1 MRDRASESFFKNK
14 SRPVR
19 SEAGTS
25 VGRIDALTRNARNT
39 WFALLGL
46 LVFVGIT
53 LMSVEHIDFYGID
66 RATKLPLVNVDVPTR
81 YFFVAAPILTAAFY
95 IYFHLHLIRLWDAL
109 GAAGNRIGDQ
119 PLGDAVMPWLVT
131 DAALHLRNR
140 WRADECC
147 TPRALD
153 RPATVLNLA
162 LTWGFGLIVLGLLWW
177 MSMPARTFWMTAIA
191 CAALLA
197 ATGVGVSSLKCIFEK
212 MSPDKR
218 IWKRRR
224 SAPIILIVVALIAFS
239 VSGLRT
245 GGLVGLWTPP
255 VRLLAPIDMTGLAIV
270 EKPAGWLPRNI
281 AKSDFFGDW
290 CKREGTDC
298 TRKELSEEKLTLFEE
313 EFRRRRE
320 VAIAELRKP
329 QWHQPG
335 HQKPDFREEQLERKA
350 LIEELLKS
358 QWHQPDHQKPDF
370 RGAQLEWEALI
381 AELLKSQWHQ
391 PDHQKPDFRGTQLA
405 DTFLAGANLSGAQL
419 EGADLSWAQLE
430 GADLSW
436 AQLEGA
442 DLSGAQLEGADL
454 SGAQLEGADLSWAQL
469 EGANLSGAQLEG
481 ANLSGAQLEGAD
493 LLVAQLEGANLSG
506 AQLEGAD
513 LLVAQLEGADL
524 SWAQLEGAD
533 LSGAQL
539 EGADLLLAQMEG
551 ADLSRAQLEGA
562 HLSGAQ
568 LEGADLSWAQLE
580 GAHLLWAQ
588 LEGANLS
595 GAQLEGANL
604 SMSFLTGVRL
614 EPLIIQLANLRAVTN
629 YGGALRFADFR
640 SVTFNEKTDFRNA
653 FLDGSVQITD
663 GFRKQM
669 GDPCQWHADVLSD
682 EEFFGRWRGWIEVSV
697 DASFY
702 WPGLSPEGW
711 SDVAAIPPPDGCTWK
726 TGSISDTSQ

>member
-1 MRDRASESFFKNK
+1 MRKRDSYRARKSALKNK
-14 SRPVR
+14 TRPVR
-19 SEAGTS
+19 SEAGAS

-66 RATKLPLVNVDVPTR
+66 RATRLPLVNVDVPTR

-109 GAAGNRIGDQ
+109 GAADNRIDDQ

-153 RPATVLNLA
+153 RPATVLNLVLA
-162 LTWGFGLIVLGLLWW
+162 WGFGLIVLGLLWW

-218 IWKRRR
+218 IWQRRR

-245 GGLVGLWTPP
+245 RGLVGLWTPP
-255 VRLLAPIDMTGLAIV
+255 IRLLAPIDMTGLAIV
-270 EKPAGWLPRNI
+270 EKPTGWLPRDI

-298 TRKELSEEKLTLFEE
+298 TRKELSEEQLTLFER

-320 VAIAELRKP
+320 AAIAELRKP

-335 HQKPDFREEQLERKA
+335 HQKPDFRGAPLELEAAIAELRKP
-350 LIEELLKS
+350 
-358 QWHQPDHQKPDF
+358 QWHQPGHQKPDF
-370 RGAQLEWEALI
+370 TGA
-381 AELLKSQWHQ
+381 
-391 PDHQKPDFRGTQLA
+391 QLA

-419 EGADLSWAQLE
+419 ESADLSGAQLE
-430 GADLSW
+430 GADFGG

-442 DLSGAQLEGADL
+442 DLSGAQLEWADL
-454 SGAQLEGADLSWAQL
+454 TGAQLEGADLSWAQL
-469 EGANLSGAQLEG
+469 EGANLG
-481 ANLSGAQLEGAD
+481 GAQLEGAD
-493 LLVAQLEGANLSG
+493 LRGAHLEGA
-506 AQLEGAD
+506 E
-513 LLVAQLEGADL
+513 
-524 SWAQLEGAD
+524 
-533 LSGAQL
+533 
-539 EGADLLLAQMEG
+539 LA
-551 ADLSRAQLEGA
+551 GA
-562 HLSGAQ
+562 HLEWADLTGAQ
-568 LEGADLSWAQLE
+568 LEGADLSWAHLE
-580 GAHLLWAQ
+580 WAD
-588 LEGANLS
+588 LT

-604 SMSFLTGVRL
+604 SLVQLEGADLSMSFLTGVRFEL
-614 EPLIIQLANLRAVTN
+614 LIIQSLNLRAVTN
-629 YGGALRFADFR
+629 DGGALRFADFR

-682 EEFFGRWRGWIEVSV
+682 EEFFGRWRGWVE
-697 DASFY
+697 ASENISLY
-702 WPGLSPEGW
+702 WQGRSPEVW
-711 SDVAAIPPPDGCTWK
+711 SDVAAIPPADGCTWK

>member
-1 MRDRASESFFKNK
+1 MRKRDADRASESFFKNK

-66 RATKLPLVNVDVPTR
+66 RATKLPLVNVEVPTR

-109 GAAGNRIGDQ
+109 GAADNRIDDQ

-153 RPATVLNLA
+153 RPATVLNLVLA
-162 LTWGFGLIVLGLLWW
+162 WGFGLIVLGLLWW

-218 IWKRRR
+218 IWQRRR
-224 SAPIILIVVALIAFS
+224 SAPITLIVVALIAFS

-245 GGLVGLWTPP
+245 GVWTPP

-270 EKPAGWLPRNI
+270 EKPPGWLPRDI

-298 TRKELSEEKLTLFEE
+298 TRKELSEEQLTLFEI
-313 EFRRRRE
+313 EFQRRR
-320 VAIAELRKP
+320 VASLSDAGKP
-329 QWHQPG
+329 QWLQPG
-335 HQKPDFREEQLERKA
+335 HQR
-350 LIEELLKS
+350 
-358 QWHQPDHQKPDF
+358 PDF
-370 RGAQLEWEALI
+370 RGA
-381 AELLKSQWHQ
+381 
-391 PDHQKPDFRGTQLA
+391 QLA
-405 DTFLAGANLSGAQL
+405 DTFLAGADLGGAQL
-419 EGADLSWAQLE
+419 EGADLRLAQLEGADLFGAQLEEANLRGAQLEGANLRGAQLEGADLRWAQLE

-442 DLSGAQLEGADL
+442 DLGGAQLEGADL
-454 SGAQLEGADLSWAQL
+454 RLAQL
-469 EGANLSGAQLEG
+469 EGANLGWAQIN
-481 ANLSGAQLEGAD
+481 AADIIAAQLEGAD
-493 LLVAQLEGANLSG
+493 IFETQLEGIYII
-506 AQLEGAD
+506 ET
-513 LLVAQLEGADL
+513 QLEGADL

-533 LSGAQL
+533 LS
-539 EGADLLLAQMEG
+539 
-551 ADLSRAQLEGA
+551 
-562 HLSGAQ
+562 
-568 LEGADLSWAQLE
+568 
-580 GAHLLWAQ
+580 
-588 LEGANLS
+588 
-595 GAQLEGANL
+595 
-604 SMSFLTGVRL
+604 MSFLTGVRF
-614 EPLIIQLANLRAVTN
+614 EPLIIQSANLRAVTN
-629 YGGALRFADFR
+629 NGGALRFADFR

-663 GFRKQM
+663 DFRKQM

-682 EEFFGRWRGWIEVSV
+682 EEFFGRWRGWIE
-697 DASFY
+697 ASGKVATP
-702 WPGLSPEGW
+702 WWLISPAGW
-711 SDVAAIPPPDGCTWK
+711 SDVAAIPPPDGCVWK
-726 TGSISDTSQ
+726 TSAISDTQR